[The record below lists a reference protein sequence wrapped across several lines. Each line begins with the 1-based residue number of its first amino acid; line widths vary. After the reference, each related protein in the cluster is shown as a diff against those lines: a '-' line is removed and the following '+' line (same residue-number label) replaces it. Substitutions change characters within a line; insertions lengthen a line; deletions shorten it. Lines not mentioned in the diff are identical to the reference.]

1 MSFEGTSERR
11 GWSLLEKG
19 HGEHNLGNLIG
30 MESGLQDGEAR
41 PQRGGEGLECQGR
54 GSGLRPQGR
63 GEPRKGCKQRGN
75 VATTDRGGG
84 AGGRGC

>member
-1 MSFEGTSERR
+1 MSFEGSSERR
-11 GWSLLEKG
+11 GLSLVEKG
-19 HGEHNLGNLIG
+19 RGEHSLGNLTG
-30 MESGLQDGEAR
+30 MRSGVQDGEAR

-63 GEPRKGCKQRGN
+63 GEPQKGCKQRGN
-75 VATTDRGGG
+75 VATTDWIRG

>member
-1 MSFEGTSERR
+1 MSFEGSSERR

-54 GSGLRPQGR
+54 GSGRLGALKEGHRAGVHAVARPPG
-63 GEPRKGCKQRGN
+63 
-75 VATTDRGGG
+75 
-84 AGGRGC
+84 